1 MRILLN
7 RLDISYPLCYT
18 NLLHEVVNFLLI
30 RSTDMNIIFPKYLII
45 IFILLYEA
53 MRKVIYLLMSLV
65 APMTHWLHAW
75 HIIEV
80 VFSLIVSRQFALMSI
95 HDLTI
100 VLHRIH
106 IASCNLFNTS
116 YHSSVLFFLS
126 TFRVDSSIECE

>member
-1 MRILLN
+1 
-7 RLDISYPLCYT
+7 
-18 NLLHEVVNFLLI
+18 
-30 RSTDMNIIFPKYLII
+30 
-45 IFILLYEA
+45 

-100 VLHRIH
+100 VLHTVEYTSPHVIYSLQVIIAQYYSSFQHLGLIH
-106 IASCNLFNTS
+106 L
-116 YHSSVLFFLS
+116 
-126 TFRVDSSIECE
+126 